1 MAALY
6 ELEHVTK
13 VYDQA
18 PALTD
23 LTLTIEAEVTA
34 IIGYSGAGKTT
45 LLKLLAGLES
55 PSSGTIWYRGTEIT
69 PKNAPTL
76 RRDVTMLFQTPLF
89 FNQTVEENVAYGL
102 RRRGMKKA
110 EAYDRGRQVLTT
122 MGLHEVAKRRAM
134 KLSGGE
140 QQRVALARALVLE
153 PKVLLLDEPTSDL
166 DPTNTRLI
174 IDIIQDFA
182 RKAPVIIATHDF
194 RHVVELADR
203 IAVLIDGELR
213 QYDSPHHI
221 FYEPPSVDVAHFVG
235 VENIFSGSVIAN
247 TAGVATVQVGQQHLY
262 VSSPITSGEV
272 NVFIRPE
279 NVILS
284 RQQLQSSARNN
295 LHGHITAIVQIGPVF
310 RITLDNGLSAFI
322 TRQSVEEM
330 DLRVGTPIFS
340 AFKAT
345 AAHLVLK

>member
-13 VYDQA
+13 VYDQT

-23 LTLTIEAEVTA
+23 LTLSIEAEVTA

-55 PSSGTIWYRGTEIT
+55 PSSGTIRYQGTEIT
-69 PKNAPTL
+69 PKNASTL

-102 RRRGMKKA
+102 LRRGMKKA
-110 EAYDRGRQVLTT
+110 EAYDRGRQALTT
-122 MGLHEVAKRRAM
+122 MGLQEVAKRRAM

-153 PKVLLLDEPTSDL
+153 PRVLLLDEPTSDL

-174 IDIIQDFA
+174 VDIIQDFA

-247 TAGVATVQVGQQHLY
+247 TAGVATVQVGQQHFY

-295 LHGHITAIVQIGPVF
+295 LYGHITAIVQIGPVF
-310 RITLDNGLSAFI
+310 RITIDNGLSSFI

-345 AAHLVLK
+345 AAHLVMK

>member
-13 VYDQA
+13 RYDQT
-18 PALTD
+18 PALMD
-23 LTLTIEAEVTA
+23 LTLTIEADVTA

-45 LLKLLAGLES
+45 LLKLLAGLEM
-55 PSSGTIWYRGTEIT
+55 PSSGAIRYTGTEVT
-69 PKNAPTL
+69 PKNVHTL
-76 RRDVTMLFQTPLF
+76 RHDVTMLFQTPLF

-102 RRRGMKKA
+102 RRRGVKKA
-110 EAYDRGRQVLTT
+110 EAYQKGNQMLTS
-122 MGLHEVAKRRAM
+122 MGLHGFEKRKAM

-153 PKVLLLDEPTSDL
+153 PKALLLDEPTSDL

-174 IDIIQDFA
+174 VDIIKDFA
-182 RKAPVIIATHDF
+182 TKTPVIIATHDF
-194 RHVVELADR
+194 RHVIELADR
-203 IAVLIDGELR
+203 IAVLIKGELR
-213 QYDSPHHI
+213 QYDSPHKI
-221 FYEPPSVDVAHFVG
+221 FYEPPSEDVAHFVG
-235 VENIFSGSVIAN
+235 VENIFSGTVVSN
-247 TAGVATVQVGQQHLY
+247 TAGVATVDVGQQPIY
-262 VSSPITSGEV
+262 VSSAITSGEV

-284 RQQLQSSARNN
+284 QQQLQSSARNN
-295 LHGHITAIVQIGPVF
+295 LHGQIVSIIQIGPVF

-322 TRQSVEEM
+322 TKQSLEEM
-330 DLRVGTPIFS
+330 DLRVGKPVFA

-345 AAHLVLK
+345 AAHLVIK